1 MKKAI
6 KKKISGWILLLLIGG
21 FLLFLFLSI
30 FSVGHPPYVGEKKKA
45 AEISTASIH
54 LGQEEYN
61 SNNGV
66 YYYTSGG
73 CSSNTTQQIITELF
87 DGNKNLSEKDFY
99 YCISGSS
106 NSNTFKITAKNI
118 INNCQ
123 VMRDEK
129 NEVTESNC

>member
-1 MKKAI
+1 MIKAFTLMELMI
-6 KKKISGWILLLLIGG
+6 VVVLIGI
-21 FLLFLFLSI
+21 LSAI
-30 FSVGHPPYVGEKKKA
+30 GILMFGETQEDAKRKV
-45 AEISTASIH
+45 AEVSTSSIY
-54 LGQEEYN
+54 LAQQEYN
-61 SNNGV
+61 SNNGS

-73 CSSNTTQQIITELF
+73 CSSNTTQQIITNLF
-87 DGNKNLSEKDFY
+87 DGNKDLSEKDFY

>member
-1 MKKAI
+1 MIKAFTLMELMI
-6 KKKISGWILLLLIGG
+6 VVVLIGILSTIGVIMFGDTKDSAKKK
-21 FLLFLFLSI
+21 
-30 FSVGHPPYVGEKKKA
+30 V
-45 AEISTASIH
+45 AEVSTSSIH
-54 LGQEEYN
+54 LAQQEYI
-61 SNNGV
+61 SNNSS
-66 YYYTSGG
+66 YYYTSGS
-73 CSSNTTQQIITELF
+73 CSSSTTQQIITNLF
-87 DGNKNLSEKDFY
+87 DGNKDLSEKDFY

>member
-1 MKKAI
+1 MIVVVIIGILATI
-6 KKKISGWILLLLIGG
+6 GIINWPTDDAKKKVAEVSTS
-21 FLLFLFLSI
+21 SI
-30 FSVGHPPYVGEKKKA
+30 YLA
-45 AEISTASIH
+45 
-54 LGQEEYN
+54 QQEYN
-61 SNNGV
+61 SNNGG

-73 CSSNTTQQIITELF
+73 CSSSTTQQIITNLF
-87 DGNKNLSEKDFY
+87 DGNKDLSEKDFY

-129 NEVTESNC
+129 NVVTESNC

>member
-1 MKKAI
+1 MIKAFTLMELMI
-6 KKKISGWILLLLIGG
+6 VVVLVGILSAIGILMFG
-21 FLLFLFLSI
+21 ETQEDAKRKVAEVSTSSI
-30 FSVGHPPYVGEKKKA
+30 YLA
-45 AEISTASIH
+45 
-54 LGQEEYN
+54 QQEYN
-61 SNNGV
+61 SNNGD

-73 CSSNTTQQIITELF
+73 CSSSTTQQIIADLF
-87 DGNKNLSEKDFY
+87 DGNKDLSEKDFY